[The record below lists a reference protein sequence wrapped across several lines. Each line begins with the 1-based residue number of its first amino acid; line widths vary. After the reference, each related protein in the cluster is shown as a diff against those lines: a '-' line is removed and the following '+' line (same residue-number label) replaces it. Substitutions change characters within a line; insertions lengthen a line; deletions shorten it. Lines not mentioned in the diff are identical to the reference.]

1 MNGLRTYLDYNATA
15 PMRPGA
21 RAAMMAAMEACGN
34 ASSVH
39 REGRAA
45 RRLVEDARAQVARLA
60 DVPPGE
66 VVFTGSG
73 TEAVN
78 GVVLRQPWDVIVAS
92 GLEHDAVIGA
102 AKASGAEVIWVDVT
116 PGGQIDL
123 GHLEAV
129 LAEPSLAG
137 KRILLALQAAN
148 NETGVVQPV
157 REAAR
162 LAHAVGAQVFCD
174 AVQAAG
180 KIDISRSLMGADY
193 LAISAHKLG
202 GPQGVGALIMA
213 AQNGF
218 KPLAVGGGQESYR
231 RAGTENVAGIA
242 AFGAAADEAVEGL
255 VAFGGLASLRD
266 DLEAGLCALTPGA
279 QVLGGESPR
288 LSNTSA
294 IALPGRRA
302 ETMVIA
308 LDLAG
313 IAVSSGSACSSGK
326 VSRSRVLEAMG
337 LDDELVAGAVR
348 ISMGYATT
356 RADVERFLDGWDRFR
371 DKRGEVQLQTQNVA

>member
-21 RAAMMAAMEACGN
+21 RAAMVAVMDTCGN

-45 RRLVEDARAQVARLA
+45 RRVVEDARAQVARLA

-73 TEAVN
+73 TEAAN
-78 GVVLRQPWDVIVAS
+78 GVVLRQPWDVIVTSA
-92 GLEHDAVIGA
+92 LEHDAVIGA
-102 AKASGAEVIWVDVT
+102 ANAGSAQVVLVDVM
-116 PGGQIDL
+116 PSGQIDL
-123 GHLEAV
+123 GHLEEV
-129 LAEPSLAG
+129 LAEPSLKE
-137 KRILLALQAAN
+137 KRVLLALQAAN
-148 NETGVVQPV
+148 NETGVIQPV

-162 LAHAVGAQVFCD
+162 LGHAAGAQLFCD

-180 KIDISRSLMGADY
+180 KIGISRSLLGADY

-202 GPQGVGALIMA
+202 GAQGVGALIMA
-213 AQNGF
+213 PQNGF
-218 KPLAVGGGQESYR
+218 KPLGVGGGQESYR

-242 AFGAAADEAVEGL
+242 AFGAAAEEALEGL
-255 VAFGGLASLRD
+255 AAFGELARLRD
-266 DLEAGLCALTPGA
+266 ELEAELCALTPNA
-279 QVLGGESPR
+279 QVLGGKSPR
-288 LSNTSA
+288 LPNTSA
-294 IALPGRRA
+294 VALPGRRA

-308 LDLAG
+308 LDLSG
-313 IAVSSGSACSSGK
+313 IAVSSGAACSSGK

-348 ISMGYATT
+348 ISIGYATT
-356 RADVERFLDGWDRFR
+356 RNDVERLLEGWDQFR
-371 DKRGEVQLQTQNVA
+371 ERRGEGQLQTQNVA